1 MGSPLHVIH
10 YDLQGP
16 EAFDEFQDD
25 HVAAVAPHGL
35 AKEIQELLI
44 TRGQMRGV
52 MEWGVLNKDAALKQ
66 ILRDLDALYKAC
78 ATKYRED
85 L

>member
-1 MGSPLHVIH
+1 MNAPIH
-10 YDLQGP
+10 IIHSDLEAP

-25 HVAAVAPHGL
+25 HVHAIAPHGL
-35 AKEIQELLI
+35 QKEIQELLI
-44 TRGQMRGV
+44 TRAQMRGV
-52 MEWGVLNKDAALKQ
+52 MQWGTLDKENALKQ
-66 ILRDLDALYKAC
+66 ILRDLDNLYKAC